1 MNKIILL
8 LALFTVLKTQA
19 QKNIDGLIQAEK
31 NFAAYSVA
39 HNTKEAF
46 LQFIDT
52 AGVVFEKRE
61 AVNGMQLWNK
71 RQKQAGVLNWHPQFA
86 EIAGSGDFGYTTGP
100 WTFQPKTIND
110 SVVARGQYTTV
121 WQLGK
126 NGDWKFLVDL
136 GVNNLPTTD
145 TAEVIRINT
154 SKIASAADLRSLTL
168 AEESFIEAFKKN
180 KVSAYKQFLSQQS
193 IVNRNGSLPAISSTV

>member
-19 QKNIDGLIQAEK
+19 QKDIDGLIQAEK

-39 HNTKEAF
+39 HSTKEAF
-46 LQFIDT
+46 LHFIDT
-52 AGVVFEKRE
+52 AGVVFEKGE

-71 RQKQAGVLNWHPQFA
+71 PQKQAGVLNWHPQFA

-110 SVVARGQYTTV
+110 SVVARGQYTTI
-121 WQLGK
+121 WTIDKQGE
-126 NGDWKFLVDL
+126 WKFLLDL
-136 GVNNLPTTD
+136 GVGGLPSTD
-145 TAEVIRINT
+145 SLDVQKIET
-154 SKIASAADLRSLTL
+154 SKVVTKRIDLLSMVKT
-168 AEESFIEAFKKN
+168 EEAFIK
-180 KVSAYKQFLSQQS
+180 AYK
-193 IVNRNGSLPAISSTV
+193 